1 MRSFPGSKHCF
12 VFVFFWIYVDVASDS
27 VVVWSGIGLLRFAY
41 FSASSLFQSGEEELV
56 VVEGMNAKART
67 RSQGTKASPKHEKGS
82 SKEKKTGMQRNG
94 SMATEDVPKRCQS
107 RRDRKFALQQ
117 DVDKLRKKL
126 RNEENIHRALERAF
140 TRPLGALP
148 RLPPYLPSHTL
159 ELLAEVAVLEEEV
172 VRLEE
177 QVVNFWQGLY
187 HEAIFISSCKKTK
200 ELGSDARFLSQSS
213 KTLEQPKSYSNSAY
227 SEDSAFIKQPTSV
240 QWSSNMDQTVTSSTR
255 FVNGKLA
262 PKKPH
267 SSLAVTDKQ
276 QGKENLISGNVG
288 RNCKKS
294 PAKKVPKVSA
304 AAKRNAPA
312 DSRPKCTSVYDEG
325 AEIMLS
331 SSLKEAA
338 FEKANTTSE
347 STLHE
352 PNGPNKLSEDIL
364 KCLMDIFS
372 WMSSPG
378 NTKEH
383 TETSPSVSGSNG
395 SLEESDSVD
404 PYGIC
409 VEFGRRDVGPYKLFQ
424 AVEASLNVR
433 DLLMD
438 CSFLT
443 SRLKRLLRELASVD
457 LAGLT
462 HQQKIAF
469 WINIYNSCMM
479 NAFLEQGIPAN
490 PEMIIALMLKAM
502 INVGGHLLNA
512 MTIEHFILRL
522 PYRSTQVS
530 PKGSKSDYVTMR
542 GIFGLEWPEP
552 LVTFALSCGSWS
564 SPAVR
569 VYTAA
574 QVENEL
580 ERAKRDY
587 LQAAIGISTP
597 NRLAIP
603 KLLDWYLRD
612 FAKDVESL
620 MDWICLQ
627 LPDELRTEAIKC
639 LEMAKRSPIQQL
651 IQLLPYEFR
660 FRYILAP

>member
-1 MRSFPGSKHCF
+1 MIWIGKFEGS
-12 VFVFFWIYVDVASDS
+12 
-27 VVVWSGIGLLRFAY
+27 G
-41 FSASSLFQSGEEELV
+41 
-56 VVEGMNAKART
+56 
-67 RSQGTKASPKHEKGS
+67 
-82 SKEKKTGMQRNG
+82 KEKKTGMERNG
-94 SMATEDVPKRCQS
+94 SMATEDVSKRCQS

-187 HEAIFISSCKKTK
+187 QEAIFISSCKKTK
-200 ELGSDARFLSQSS
+200 ELGSDARFLSQCS
-213 KTLEQPKSYSNSAY
+213 KTLEQPKSYSDSAY

-240 QWSSNMDQTVTSSTR
+240 QRSSNMDQTITSSTR
-255 FVNGKLA
+255 FTDGKLA

-304 AAKRNAPA
+304 AAKRNTQA
-312 DSRPKCTSVYDEG
+312 DSWPKCTSVYDEG
-325 AEIMLS
+325 AEIKLS

-338 FEKANTTSE
+338 FEMANTASE

-364 KCLMDIFS
+364 KCLMDVFS
-372 WMSSPG
+372 RMSSPG

-383 TETSPSVSGSNG
+383 METSPSVSGSSG
-395 SLEESDSVD
+395 SLEESDSID

-409 VEFGRRDVGPYKLFQ
+409 AEFGRRDIGPYKLFQ
-424 AVEASLNVR
+424 AVETSLNVR
-433 DLLMD
+433 DLLMG

-443 SRLKRLLRELASVD
+443 SRLKRLLGELASVD

-569 VYTAA
+569 VYTAD

-612 FAKDVESL
+612 FAKDVDSL

-660 FRYILAP
+660 FRYLLAP

>member
-1 MRSFPGSKHCF
+1 MIWIGKFEGS
-12 VFVFFWIYVDVASDS
+12 
-27 VVVWSGIGLLRFAY
+27 G
-41 FSASSLFQSGEEELV
+41 
-56 VVEGMNAKART
+56 
-67 RSQGTKASPKHEKGS
+67 
-82 SKEKKTGMQRNG
+82 KEKKTGMERNG
-94 SMATEDVPKRCQS
+94 SMATEDVSKRCQS

-187 HEAIFISSCKKTK
+187 QEAIFISSCKKTK
-200 ELGSDARFLSQSS
+200 ELGSDARFLSRCS
-213 KTLEQPKSYSNSAY
+213 KTLEQPKSYSDSAY

-240 QWSSNMDQTVTSSTR
+240 QRSSNMDQTITSSTR
-255 FVNGKLA
+255 FTDGKLA

-304 AAKRNAPA
+304 AAKRNTQA
-312 DSRPKCTSVYDEG
+312 DSWPKCTSVYDEG
-325 AEIMLS
+325 AEIKLS
-331 SSLKEAA
+331 GSLKEAA

-364 KCLMDIFS
+364 KCLMDVFAR
-372 WMSSPG
+372 MSSPG

-383 TETSPSVSGSNG
+383 METSPSVSGSSG
-395 SLEESDSVD
+395 SLEESDSID

-409 VEFGRRDVGPYKLFQ
+409 AEFGRRDIGPYKLFQ
-424 AVEASLNVR
+424 AVETSLNVR
-433 DLLMD
+433 DLLMG

-443 SRLKRLLRELASVD
+443 SRLKRLLGELASVD

-569 VYTAA
+569 VYTAD

-612 FAKDVESL
+612 FAKDVDSL

-660 FRYILAP
+660 FRYLLAP